1 MKKRIAICYGT
12 RPEYIKLKKI
22 INLIPKT
29 RRDVFFVGQH
39 DKLISKNI
47 FSKKITILK
56 NKKRLDS
63 IFAQTILKI
72 NFNKVNSVL
81 IQGDTA
87 SALACAIAAF
97 NQGKKII
104 YLESGL
110 RSFDFKNPFPEE
122 GYRQMIS
129 RIADINLSPTL
140 LSKKNL
146 LNESVK
152 GKIYVTGNT
161 ALDNLIFLKKKTS
174 YSNIVPITLHRRE
187 NLNKIN
193 LWFRSINNIAKNY
206 KNLKFV
212 IPIHANPLIL
222 KNSKIFTH
230 VKVIKNLEHEKFIN
244 ILKNSRFIITDS
256 GGIQEE
262 GSFFNKKIILCRTK
276 TERPEGI
283 KTGHILICK
292 RYDDLAT
299 IVNNVALNYK
309 VNKKCPYGDGH
320 SSKRIFRILK
330 KEKIL

>member
-22 INLIPKT
+22 ISLIPKKN
-29 RRDVFFVGQH
+29 RDVFFVGQH
-39 DKLISKNI
+39 DKLITKNF
-47 FSKKITILK
+47 FSKKISILK

-63 IFAQTILKI
+63 IFSQVISKI
-72 NFNKVNSVL
+72 NFNNVNSVL

-87 SALACAIAAF
+87 TALACAIAAF
-97 NQGKKII
+97 NQNKKII

-129 RIADINLSPTL
+129 RIADINLAPTL
-140 LSKKNL
+140 LSKNNL
-146 LNESVK
+146 LNERVN

-161 ALDNLIFLKKKTS
+161 ALDNLIHLKKNTF

-187 NLNKIN
+187 NLKKMN
-193 LWFRSINNIAKNY
+193 LWFKSLNNIAKNH
-206 KNLKFV
+206 KNLKFI

-222 KNSKIFTH
+222 KYSKIFTH
-230 VKVIKNLEHEKFIN
+230 VKVIKNLDHKNFIN
-244 ILKNSRFIITDS
+244 MVKESRFIITDS

-276 TERPEGI
+276 TERPEGV

-292 RYDDLAT
+292 HYNQLKVM
-299 IVNNVALNYK
+299 VNKITSNYRI
-309 VNKKCPYGDGH
+309 NKKCPYGDGY
-320 SSKRIFRILK
+320 SSKRIIRILK

>member
-1 MKKRIAICYGT
+1 MKKRIGICYGT

-29 RRDVFFVGQH
+29 RRDVFFIGQH

-47 FSKKITILK
+47 FSKKINIQK

-72 NFNKVNSVL
+72 NFNKVDSVL

-110 RSFDFKNPFPEE
+110 RSFDFRNPFPEE

-146 LNESVK
+146 LNERVK

-161 ALDNLIFLKKKTS
+161 ALDNLIFLKKKAF

-193 LWFRSINNIAKNY
+193 LWFRSINNIAKKY
-206 KNLKFV
+206 KNLKFI
-212 IPIHANPLIL
+212 IPIHANPSIL

-230 VKVIKNLEHEKFIN
+230 VKVIKNLEHETFIN
-244 ILKNSRFIITDS
+244 ILKNSRFVITDS

-292 RYDDLAT
+292 CYNDLQK
-299 IVNNVALNYK
+299 VVKNVVLNYK
-309 VNKKCPYGDGH
+309 VKKKCPYGDGH

-330 KEKIL
+330 KTKIL